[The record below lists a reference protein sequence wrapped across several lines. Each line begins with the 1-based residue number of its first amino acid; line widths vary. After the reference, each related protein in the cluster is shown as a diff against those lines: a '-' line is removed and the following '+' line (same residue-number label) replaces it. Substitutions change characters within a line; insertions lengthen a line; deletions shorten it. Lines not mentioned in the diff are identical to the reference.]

1 MKIKIQ
7 FSFLLFSLLFINSA
21 YAIDQDDELFDQV
34 DMQLEQQ
41 RAQARAMRQQQEEQ
55 KATMKQYEAK
65 MKAANAYNEAL
76 QSGFVPGSTT
86 GGFEDS
92 KEAQSQK
99 VFGGGPMGAINKLF
113 GGGGGNVGGEV
124 EQGWSNPSAI
134 KTKPDDSYDYKLR
147 EELAKPIPRKPSR
160 FDSNRD
166 RLGDV
171 SNRLNNIKR
180 PTLDDEK

>member
-1 MKIKIQ
+1 MWVYMKIKIQ

-41 RAQARAMRQQQEEQ
+41 RAKAAMTATRRQ

-99 VFGGGPMGAINKLF
+99 VFGGGPMGAIDKTSAAAVEMLVVKLNK
-113 GGGGGNVGGEV
+113 VG
-124 EQGWSNPSAI
+124 QPFRNQDQ
-134 KTKPDDSYDYKLR
+134 TR
-147 EELAKPIPRKPSR
+147 R
-160 FDSNRD
+160 F
-166 RLGDV
+166 L
-171 SNRLNNIKR
+171 
-180 PTLDDEK
+180 